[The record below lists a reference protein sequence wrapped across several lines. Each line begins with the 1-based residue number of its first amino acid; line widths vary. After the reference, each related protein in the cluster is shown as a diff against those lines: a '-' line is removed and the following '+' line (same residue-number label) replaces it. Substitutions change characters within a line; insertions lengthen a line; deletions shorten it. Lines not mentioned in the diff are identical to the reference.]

1 MMVIFYKLIYLSGVM
16 STKLIKELLTE
27 EDVRRL
33 EDFRNM
39 LEEIIETVDL
49 LLNPEALEGLSE
61 AERDLKEGRVR
72 DWDEF
77 IEEVKKK

>member
-1 MMVIFYKLIYLSGVM
+1 M
-16 STKLIKELLTE
+16 SVKLIKEPLTE

-49 LLNPEALEGLSE
+49 LLNPEALEGLAE
-61 AERDLKEGRVR
+61 AEKDAEEGRIR
-72 DWDEF
+72 DWDESMKDSRGKVF
-77 IEEVKKK
+77 L